1 MPIQHKIRGYRVEG
15 SVLVVWLIG
24 LRLGVCL
31 TEVEA
36 FRVTLQYLEEDMIFM
51 ISIDTLFFF
60 PFSSFLLLIYFSLLC
75 LDFGLILRCWL
86 EG

>member
-1 MPIQHKIRGYRVEG
+1 
-15 SVLVVWLIG
+15 
-24 LRLGVCL
+24 VCL